1 MTKSPRIHG
10 IFARL
15 QTWRRKS
22 EWLPVLLAR
31 VSIGVFFCI
40 SGGYKLFVLENRERM
55 LETITQTGIPFP
67 EFNAIFVSSVEF
79 IGGGLL
85 ALGLLSSVWAL
96 MLTGVMVVAVWTVG
110 LGTIPDGLSSLA
122 WLSYF
127 LYLPEVLYILIF
139 IWLII
144 SGPGKISIDYLLA
157 CRLGFDNGKH
167 GD

>member
-1 MTKSPRIHG
+1 MTLSTRSHRLVAHFEKWRQKS
-10 IFARL
+10 
-15 QTWRRKS
+15 QWM
-22 EWLPVLLAR
+22 PVFIAR

-157 CRLGFDNGKH
+157 RKLGFENAKT
-167 GD
+167 

>member
-1 MTKSPRIHG
+1 MVKSPGIHRL
-10 IFARL
+10 FAHL
-15 QTWRRKS
+15 QKGRQKS

-85 ALGLLSSVWAL
+85 AL
-96 MLTGVMVVAVWTVG
+96 
-110 LGTIPDGLSSLA
+110 
-122 WLSYF
+122 
-127 LYLPEVLYILIF
+127 
-139 IWLII
+139 
-144 SGPGKISIDYLLA
+144 
-157 CRLGFDNGKH
+157 
-167 GD
+167 

>member
-1 MTKSPRIHG
+1 MAELSRSRQLIAQLLTGNHE
-10 IFARL
+10 L
-15 QTWRRKS
+15 
-22 EWLPVLLAR
+22 EWVAVLLAR

-144 SGPGKISIDYLLA
+144 SGPGKISIDYLFA
-157 CRLGFDNGKH
+157 RKLGFENAKT
-167 GD
+167 

>member
-1 MTKSPRIHG
+1 MVKSPGIHRL
-10 IFARL
+10 FAYL
-15 QTWRRKS
+15 QKGRQKL

-139 IWLII
+139 FWLIF
-144 SGPGKISIDYLLA
+144 SGPGKISIDYLLV
-157 CRLGFDNGKH
+157 RKLGFENAKT
-167 GD
+167 